1 MEKELED
8 ACIKLAAVVSGL
20 QGKSATAMLRGIVGR
35 EDDPAVLAG
44 LAQGKLRSRLDEL
57 TDALTGRVNDHH
69 RFMIDFRLRRIQ
81 QATADIDALDRE
93 VDALMEAEGW
103 TSARDLLVS
112 IPGIG
117 PRGAEELIAEI
128 GVDMNVF
135 PTPAALASWAGVA
148 PGSYQ
153 SAGTNKRVATPPGN
167 HYIKRTLGIAAIA
180 AVRKKGSFLNI
191 RFKRLTARLGYS
203 RALVVT
209 ERSMITSIWHKFTT
223 GEFYYDLGDTY
234 YARPANAA
242 SVRRKIR
249 DLDTAGYTVTPAA

>member
-1 MEKELED
+1 MRFPQIRGVQRLEKELED

-103 TSARDLLVS
+103 TQWGTTGTGDHASRGLF
-112 IPGIG
+112 
-117 PRGAEELIAEI
+117 PRG
-128 GVDMNVF
+128 
-135 PTPAALASWAGVA
+135 
-148 PGSYQ
+148 
-153 SAGTNKRVATPPGN
+153 
-167 HYIKRTLGIAAIA
+167 
-180 AVRKKGSFLNI
+180 I
-191 RFKRLTARLGYS
+191 RGL
-203 RALVVT
+203 
-209 ERSMITSIWHKFTT
+209 
-223 GEFYYDLGDTY
+223 
-234 YARPANAA
+234 AA
-242 SVRRKIR
+242 SLRLSVSLMTHSLGHRQSRGDAPEHHSRRRKWT
-249 DLDTAGYTVTPAA
+249 LCEQPAGRA